1 MIKIQR
7 SLSSTPML
15 ISTTLSIPVT
25 CISISSG
32 WGEVE
37 GDHDT
42 MYEGEKGHVPIS
54 SLIVLLKCDVSKSP
68 VQLLQSNVINFVPT
82 RKSLN

>member
-25 CISISSG
+25 CISISLG

-37 GDHDT
+37 GDHDA

-54 SLIVLLKCDVSKSP
+54 SLIVLLSVMYQNHLCSFFKVM
-68 VQLLQSNVINFVPT
+68 L
-82 RKSLN
+82 